1 MVDRAFLFAK
11 HPGDNS
17 KVWAVAHRGALH
29 AARDDLLALEEDLI
43 DRANEYDSEIA
54 GVLFRAVEP
63 VVAVS
68 ATGA

>member
-1 MVDRAFLFAK
+1 M
-11 HPGDNS
+11 
-17 KVWAVAHRGALH
+17 H
-29 AARDDLLALEEDLI
+29 AARDDHLALEEDPI
-43 DRANEYDSEIA
+43 DRANEYDPEIA